1 MLSVDERKKVL
12 EAKAKAKAE
21 KAKMGS
27 DNNTK
32 RFSAAVNSNENNSTG
47 SNESELLV
55 HAGNIADV
63 LRQKNIQPAYTVDA
77 GDHITSR
84 RQQHNKTARINIIRW
99 LGST

>member
-1 MLSVDERKKVL
+1 
-12 EAKAKAKAE
+12 
-21 KAKMGS
+21 MGS

-32 RFSAAVNSNENNSTG
+32 RSAAAVNSNENNSTG

-63 LRQKNIQPAYTVDA
+63 LRQKNIQPAYTDDA
-77 GDHITSR
+77 GDHKTSR